1 MSDHVGASRLKDGP
15 CHSPNDHAWN
25 QGTRGH
31 LSRRERTKCG
41 EVERHINDD
50 GEYLSES
57 PEPEVVPS
65 ERAKTSERGSED
77 QADCEHD
84 AQNRHQKEEQ
94 RKHSD
99 EHRVRNLHGEVPSV
113 VVTVLLDDAEDK

>member
-84 AQNRHQKEEQ
+84 EENTSANHSSDVIGPHRSRNVPNLRHRIKP
-94 RKHSD
+94 RLCKS
-99 EHRVRNLHGEVPSV
+99 R
-113 VVTVLLDDAEDK
+113 